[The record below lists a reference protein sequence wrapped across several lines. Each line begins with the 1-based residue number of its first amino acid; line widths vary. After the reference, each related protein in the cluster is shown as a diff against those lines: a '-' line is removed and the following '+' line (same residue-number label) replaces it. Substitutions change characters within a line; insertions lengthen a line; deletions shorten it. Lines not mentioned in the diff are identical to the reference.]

1 MTHHYDSSLVPLVVT
16 LGSFST
22 AAVTLSVAHV
32 ACYTPLLCMRALLQ
46 VGCAFGSFCSGMAA
60 DKLGRRMAS
69 ILGAALYTVG
79 KLCKGREGKGT
90 ERKGRKNRNSEK
102 KYSFLS
108 NRYSHTQPHCNPL
121 LPHTYSLPSSHSRT
135 HTRANR
141 VSLQATINHTRYMYT
156 ALYHTCSY
164 LTHARTQGHSSRLQA
179 AGLE

>member
-32 ACYTPLLCMRALLQ
+32 ACYTPLLSMRALLQ

-79 KLCKGREGKGT
+79 KLGKEREGKGT

-102 KYSFLS
+102 KILLPFK
-108 NRYSHTQPHCNPL
+108 PL
-121 LPHTYSLPSSHSRT
+121 LSHSTSLQSTVASHILSSILPLPYAHPRKS
-135 HTRANR
+135 R
-141 VSLQATINHTRYMYT
+141 VSASNN
-156 ALYHTCSY
+156 
-164 LTHARTQGHSSRLQA
+164 
-179 AGLE
+179 